1 MGART
6 AEAAP
11 VLLATL
17 AVVLSLAVPVA
28 VRAERDVVF
37 VIDNS
42 GSMARNDPG
51 FLVRDAVTDYA
62 AELDAGDRVGLV
74 LFDRTVR
81 MPTALTAIDA
91 GGLTALSAGLA
102 EIDYRGQF
110 TDSPAGIE
118 RALYALSRADGDHD
132 AIVVFL
138 TDGIVDTG
146 NAQLDA
152 ERVEWLRE
160 DLSSEAA
167 DKDIRIYGIAFTEN
181 SDSLLVQ
188 SLARRTGADY
198 FRALTDADLPAAFA
212 DVFSASA
219 QPASVPA
226 LAATAAQAQAPAFE
240 PPPPPPA
247 AIEAPMPA
255 EADLL
260 ADEKAAIEEFDEA
273 LAEAGIALEDI
284 PEGQA
289 IIIPPERG
297 RREFPLALALM
308 LAAGLLALLVLTYFV
323 LRRRPARPAAEP
335 APGAVPLPE
344 TKRPEIPEAFLVDV
358 DHVTERDRHPLHLKS
373 IMIGRVAGP
382 VSTEYEYLVI
392 RQPTIGRQHAVIK
405 YQDFAY
411 WVVDQGSVN
420 GTFVNEER
428 VAAPTRL
435 NHGDTVRFHKVRF
448 RIEITRAFEQGE
460 GTAYDATL
468 MADKEAT
475 MAAAS
480 ADALAAGATAA
491 FGGTALVDAEALD
504 EPAAPAAV
512 GPVPDD
518 ADATAQTAV
527 FDALP
532 PVGPREA
539 DAAVR
544 AFFDITGD
552 EGASPLDD
560 TQDDEVDFTATTV
573 VPGAPPPDTQ
583 GALADSTD
591 DFDAEASAFFEDGT
605 IGPPEQGAAEPGDA
619 PPDLD
624 RTEDDFVLT
633 ETDSGL
639 MAKFGEATEPA
650 DDPATTEIR
659 PPASPPGLDAVQR
672 PRAEPAAERDADSA
686 FAETARFGDSMS
698 AAGDMAEFFDITG
711 TSADD
716 PVDDLVDERDDRAAP
731 ANRSGDGS

>member
-1 MGART
+1 MGTRILK
-6 AEAAP
+6 AAP
-11 VLLATL
+11 VLLVTL
-17 AVVLSLAVPVA
+17 AVVVSLAVPA
-28 VRAERDVVF
+28 PARAARDVVF

-51 FLVRDAVTDYA
+51 FIVRDAVADYA
-62 AELDAGDRVGLV
+62 ADLDAGDRVGLV

-81 MPTALTAIDA
+81 MPTALTAVDA
-91 GGLTALSAGLA
+91 GGLAALTAGLA
-102 EIDYRGQF
+102 KIDYRGQF

-118 RALYALSRADGDHD
+118 RALYALSRAEGDHE
-132 AIVVFL
+132 AIIVFL

-167 DKDIRIYGIAFTEN
+167 EKGIRIFGIAFTEN

-219 QPASVPA
+219 QSAPLPARE
-226 LAATAAQAQAPAFE
+226 ATPAQAPAFE
-240 PPPPPPA
+240 PPPPPPSL
-247 AIEAPMPA
+247 EAPMPA
-255 EADLL
+255 EAELL
-260 ADEKAAIEEFDEA
+260 PDEKAAIEEFDEA
-273 LAEAGIALEDI
+273 LAEAGIALDDI

-297 RREFPLALALM
+297 RGEFPLALAGVV
-308 LAAGLLALLVLTYFV
+308 AAGLLALCVVAYLL

-335 APGAVPLPE
+335 APGAVPIPE
-344 TKRPEIPEAFLVDV
+344 TKRPEIPEAYLVDV

-420 GTFVNEER
+420 GTFVNDER

-460 GTAYDATL
+460 GTAYDATV
-468 MADKEAT
+468 MADTEAT
-475 MAAAS
+475 MAAS
-480 ADALAAGATAA
+480 ADALAGGATAV
-491 FGGTALVDAEALD
+491 FGGTALVDSEALD
-504 EPAAPAAV
+504 QPTAPAAT
-512 GPVPDD
+512 GPAPDD
-518 ADATAQTAV
+518 GDATAQTAV

-532 PVGPREA
+532 PVGPQEA
-539 DAAVR
+539 DDAVR

-552 EGASPLDD
+552 DGASPLDD

-573 VPGAPPPDTQ
+573 VPGAPPPDAH
-583 GALADSTD
+583 GALAGSTA

-605 IGPPEQGAAEPGDA
+605 IGPPEQGPAGPGDT

-624 RTEDDFVLT
+624 RTEDDFVFI

-650 DDPATTEIR
+650 DDQATARMR
-659 PPASPPGLDAVQR
+659 PPASGSGLDAVQR
-672 PRAEPAAERDADSA
+672 PRAEPAAERDADGA
-686 FAETARFGDSMS
+686 FAETALFGDSIQ
-698 AAGDMAEFFDITG
+698 ATGDMAEFFDITG
-711 TSADD
+711 TSAED
-716 PVDDLVDERDDRAAP
+716 PIDDLPDDQDEGAARS
-731 ANRSGDGS
+731 NRSGDVS

>member
-1 MGART
+1 MGTRILPAV
-6 AEAAP
+6 P
-11 VLLATL
+11 VLLVTL
-17 AVVLSLAVPVA
+17 SVLVSVA
-28 VRAERDVVF
+28 APARAASDVVF

-51 FLVRDAVTDYA
+51 FLVRDAVSDYA
-62 AELDAGDRVGLV
+62 AELDADDRVGLV

-81 MPTALTAIDA
+81 MPTALTSVDA
-91 GGLTALSAGLA
+91 GGLDALSQGLSQ
-102 EIDYRGQF
+102 IDYRGQF

-118 RALYALSRADGDHD
+118 RALYALGRADGDHD

-160 DLSSEAA
+160 DLASEAA
-167 DKDIRIYGIAFTEN
+167 EKGVRIFGIAFTEN

-198 FRALTDADLPAAFA
+198 FRALTDAELPAAFA
-212 DVFSASA
+212 DAFAA
-219 QPASVPA
+219 ATKPEPVPA
-226 LAATAAQAQAPAFE
+226 LEAAASENADFDPA
-240 PPPPPPA
+240 PPPPA
-247 AIEAPMPA
+247 LDAPMPA
-255 EADLL
+255 DEALL
-260 ADEKAAIEEFDEA
+260 PDEKAAIEAFDEA
-273 LAEAGIALEDI
+273 LAEAGIALDDI

-297 RREFPLALALM
+297 RGEFSLALGALV
-308 LAAGLLALLVLTYFV
+308 AAGLLALSIVGYLIV
-323 LRRRPARPAAEP
+323 RRRPAGAETEP
-335 APGAVPLPE
+335 APGVVPIPE
-344 TKRPEIPEAFLVDV
+344 TKPPEIPEAYLVDV

-420 GTFVNEER
+420 GTFVNDER

-448 RIEITRAFEQGE
+448 RIEVTRAFEQGE
-460 GTAYDATL
+460 GTAYDATV
-468 MADKEAT
+468 MADTEAT
-475 MAAAS
+475 MAAS
-480 ADALAAGATAA
+480 ADALAGGATAA
-491 FGGTALVDAEALD
+491 FAGTALVDSEALD
-504 EPAAPAAV
+504 GPASQ
-512 GPVPDD
+512 GTTGGSPDD
-518 ADATAQTAV
+518 TTAAAETAV
-527 FDALP
+527 FDTLP
-532 PVGPREA
+532 PVGPAEA
-539 DAAVR
+539 DDAVR

-552 EGASPLDD
+552 EGTAPLDD
-560 TQDDEVDFTATTV
+560 TRDDEVDFTATTV
-573 VPGAPPPDTQ
+573 VPGAPAVSETDVSLT
-583 GALADSTD
+583 GSTV
-591 DFDAEASAFFEDGT
+591 DFDAETSAFFEDGT
-605 IGPPEQGAAEPGDA
+605 IGPAEHDSAEATAA

-624 RTEDDFVLT
+624 RTDEDFVFI

-639 MAKFGEATEPA
+639 MAKFDEATEPA
-650 DDPATTEIR
+650 ADMATARMR
-659 PPASPPGLDAVQR
+659 PPSPGAGLDAVQR
-672 PRAEPAAERDADSA
+672 PSAEPAAERDADGA
-686 FAETARFGDSMS
+686 FAETALFGESMR
-698 AAGDMAEFFDITG
+698 AADDMAEFFDITG

-716 PVDDLVDERDDRAAP
+716 PSEALADESDERATPR
-731 ANRSGDGS
+731 NRSGDVS